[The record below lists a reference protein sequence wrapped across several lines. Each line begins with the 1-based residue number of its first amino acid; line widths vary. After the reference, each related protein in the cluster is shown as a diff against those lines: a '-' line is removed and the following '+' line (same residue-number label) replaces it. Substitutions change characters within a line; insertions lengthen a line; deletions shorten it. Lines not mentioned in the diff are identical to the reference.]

1 MQGQASAAGRSA
13 VPTPDSHNQGLAEVW
28 TWWSSCGSDN
38 YKLMLGQESQWCKIS
53 KWDAKIQNALQQ
65 NGGYMHEQFHMGCK
79 VNGQW
84 VNSNAFSLW
93 VRALA
98 LLPLSP
104 PSPLLPWQMDFGF
117 REALTVMYLLRT
129 KSSKGQIETERLSP
143 GHTETLRRWLFQYLK
158 SCYGDGGR
166 LNSQG
171 KIKSS
176 RWKCIPAFPK
186 SFWTG
191 GAAVRRRA
199 TLWSLEISLWDLH
212 PGASEPMHRTLWKGF
227 LWQFR
232 CWTWSALT
240 ICQL

>member
-1 MQGQASAAGRSA
+1 MIERKCRAKLAQRAGLPSPHLTLITRVLLRFRPGEVA
-13 VPTPDSHNQGLAEVW
+13 VALIT
-28 TWWSSCGSDN
+28 TSSCWDRN
-38 YKLMLGQESQWCKIS
+38 HNDCKIG

-186 SFWTG
+186 SFEQVEPLCAGRLLCEVW
-191 GAAVRRRA
+191 RYPCEIF
-199 TLWSLEISLWDLH
+199 TLG
-212 PGASEPMHRTLWKGF
+212 P
-227 LWQFR
+227 
-232 CWTWSALT
+232 
-240 ICQL
+240 